1 METTATKRDEF
12 VKTLKGEREYYHSK
26 GTSLKEPVKLPIT
39 VDGCEAMLE
48 MVTKALE
55 IPLDDVTRQIFAG
68 YVHHLGQTENSTT
81 FGEVGK
87 VLYKNLANHATWVMD
102 QESKKRQDE
111 EAKKWAAAKM
121 KETEGTVTPITAAKD
136 VNATGEG
143 QTIA

>member
-1 METTATKRDEF
+1 MEMESGRDQF
-12 VKTLKGEREYYHSK
+12 AKTLKGEREYYQSK

-48 MVTKALE
+48 MVTEALE

-87 VLYKNLANHATWVMD
+87 VLYKNMANHATWLLD
-102 QESKKRQDE
+102 QEAKKRRDE
-111 EAKKWAAAKM
+111 EAKKWAAAKIR
-121 KETEGTVTPITAAKD
+121 ETEGTVTPITAAKD
-136 VNATGEG
+136 ANATGEDPS
-143 QTIA
+143 IA